1 MDTGCS
7 SGRGER
13 GRILFM
19 GTPAFAARILNGLLL
34 EKWNVV
40 GVVTQADKPKG
51 RGRIIV
57 PPPVRTVAEEANLP
71 VFQPARI
78 KDPELIETLQG
89 LDPEVI
95 MVAAYGK
102 ILPHEILGL
111 PRLGCFN
118 VHASLLPAYRGAAP
132 IQWSL
137 IRGETI
143 TGITIFRMDAGM
155 DTGDILLTRSIAILP
170 EETAGELRERL
181 SSQAIPL
188 VSEALEILLQGKA
201 VFIPQDSSRAT
212 YAPVLKKEY
221 GRIDW
226 GLAGE
231 EIRNRLRGLDPWPG
245 AYTSWQGRLLKLF
258 CGRAETLEPD
268 LVPGQVAEASSR
280 GLLVRTGVGVLRIE
294 EVQIEGGRR
303 MKVGE
308 FLRGHRMKE
317 GEQLG

>member
-7 SGRGER
+7 SGGRER

-137 IRGETI
+137 IRGETR

-170 EETAGELRERL
+170 EETAAELRERL
-181 SSQAIPL
+181 ASLAIPM
-188 VSEALEILLQGKA
+188 VSEALETLLQGKA

-212 YAPVLKKEY
+212 YAPVLRKEY
-221 GRIDW
+221 GRLDW
-226 GLAGE
+226 GLAAE
-231 EIRNRLRGLDPWPG
+231 ELRNRLRGFDPWPG